1 MNREA
6 IALGIECIIYIGFL
20 AGLSLIFRDCL
31 AYIALRKRLK
41 KRLGAGIKKKPA
53 LPEWAL
59 WPSRLASAAL
69 GREIDPASVIWA
81 LAATFFSVL
90 ALSARTLSPPA
101 ALIYSLLFCALPL
114 LLLALRL
121 KDIQSRASREG
132 IALVTELARQYR
144 MQNRNIYRALE
155 AAVSSEGD
163 FPLCRKQIYLLLI
176 RLRSASG
183 GPEIGS
189 ACRDL
194 AYSLGTVWGSMLST
208 CIRVSAEKG
217 SDVSEGLSD
226 IADQLKAANRRMEE
240 RKRLNSEAGRM
251 AMFMVPILYIGT
263 MALSVGYLGIKP
275 SDLFKNQFLSPEGL
289 MMFLI
294 CVLLFL
300 FNLTLL
306 RLISRARLDL

>member
-1 MNREA
+1 MSRVTL
-6 IALGIECIIYIGFL
+6 ALGLECFLYIAFL
-20 AGLSLIFRDCL
+20 AGLGLIFRDCA
-31 AYIALRKRLK
+31 AYIAMRIRLK
-41 KRLGAGIKKKPA
+41 KRLGKKIEKESS
-53 LPEWAL
+53 LPEWAI

-69 GREIDPASVIWA
+69 GKEISPVSALWG
-81 LAATFFSVL
+81 LAAVFFPVL
-90 ALSARTLSPPA
+90 ALSLRSLSLPA
-101 ALIYSLLFCALPL
+101 AVIYSLLFCALPL
-114 LLLALRL
+114 LLLSLKL
-121 KDIQSRASREG
+121 KDMQSRASREG

-155 AAVSSEGD
+155 AAVSSDGD

-176 RLRSASG
+176 RLRAASG
-183 GPEIGS
+183 GTEISS
-189 ACRDL
+189 ACREL
-194 AYSLGTVWGSMLST
+194 AYALGTVWGSMLAT

-226 IADQLKAANRRMEE
+226 IAGQLKAANRRMEE

-275 SDLFKNQFLSPEGL
+275 AELFRNQFISPEGL

-294 CVLLFL
+294 TALLFI
-300 FNLTLL
+300 FDLTLL
-306 RLISRARLDL
+306 RLISRASLDL